1 MDNYIETRREVM
13 VMDDTVDF
21 QMLRNLRDAG
31 CNSLEIDR
39 FFRFR
44 TAGRLR
50 EQLQL
55 LRQHR
60 QFLLEQLHAAQ
71 QKIDSLD
78 FLLYSMKN
86 GESPCLAGKRIV
98 KQNMIGNQAHLKGRT
113 NEK

>member
-1 MDNYIETRREVM
+1 MN
-13 VMDDTVDF
+13 DTVDF
-21 QMLRNLRDAG
+21 QLLRNLRDAG

-39 FFRFR
+39 FFQFR
-44 TAGRLR
+44 TDGRLR

-60 QFLLEQLHAAQ
+60 LFLLEQLHAAQ

-86 GESPCLAGKRIV
+86 GESPRLAGKRISR
-98 KQNMIGNQAHLKGRT
+98 QNMIGNQTHLKGRT

>member
-1 MDNYIETRREVM
+1 MNNYIEKRREVM
-13 VMDDTVDF
+13 VMDDMVDF

-60 QFLLEQLHAAQ
+60 KFLLEQLHAVQ

-86 GESPCLAGKRIV
+86 GKSPCLSEKRIV
-98 KQNMIGNQAHLKGRT
+98 RQNIIVNQTHLQGRT